1 MHKTRASITAQ
12 LSLIKKAERT
22 GKAFDE
28 VLERA
33 GWTYDDLIYKRSR
46 TKAWAGPPPL
56 RLEELRSD
64 RHHAPVVSF
73 FTGSGGMDLGL
84 EAAGYRHVAA
94 FEINEVFC
102 KTLRRNRPR
111 WKVFGPPTHPG
122 DISRFDEISEV
133 LGGVI
138 RTPFE
143 GLFVG
148 CPPCQPFSI
157 AANQRFAKHGG
168 NFKRVGFAH
177 KENGSL
183 FLDFVR
189 LIVAFRPNAF
199 LIENVPG
206 LRDLDGGTQLRSAIR
221 SLRRNDYC
229 VEDPFVL
236 DAAKYGVPQRR
247 QRLFLLGF
255 LGDRRFKRP
264 DPSRLPIGAGSVLS
278 GPLPQLRNSE
288 TRKHYAQS
296 VFSVHAPRLW
306 AT

>member
-148 CPPCQPFSI
+148 CPPCPAVLYRRKPALCETRRKFQKGWVCAQGKWKPVL
-157 AANQRFAKHGG
+157 RFCA
-168 NFKRVGFAH
+168 
-177 KENGSL
+177 S
-183 FLDFVR
+183 D
-189 LIVAFRPNAF
+189 
-199 LIENVPG
+199 
-206 LRDLDGGTQLRSAIR
+206 R
-221 SLRRNDYC
+221 SLS
-229 VEDPFVL
+229 
-236 DAAKYGVPQRR
+236 AQ
-247 QRLFLLGF
+247 GF
-255 LGDRRFKRP
+255 SNRECAR
-264 DPSRLPIGAGSVLS
+264 A
-278 GPLPQLRNSE
+278 
-288 TRKHYAQS
+288 
-296 VFSVHAPRLW
+296 
-306 AT
+306 